1 MSAVNRK
8 NKCAYFENCSARGRK
23 RRAPYAT
30 RQHMPRT
37 EEELGNEGGEVV
49 LAGGDVVVAEV
60 AIRVWIV
67 ERNNTI
73 AGQDLLLL

>member
-1 MSAVNRK
+1 
-8 NKCAYFENCSARGRK
+8 
-23 RRAPYAT
+23 
-30 RQHMPRT
+30 MPRT